1 MATQDHDLLV
11 QIDVKVDGINDHLE
25 TINGTLLR
33 HQEQIHNSDVAVGT
47 LKTRVD
53 ERTQPGWMPLS
64 RKGWFTG
71 GTLLLALMTLAATF
85 AAKLMELWP

>member
-1 MATQDHDLLV
+1 MDMKDHDLLV
-11 QIDVKVDGINDHLE
+11 QIDTKVDGINDHLT

-33 HQEQIHNSDVAVGT
+33 HQQQIHDSDVAVGK

-53 ERTQPGWMPLS
+53 ERTRPGWMPQS

-71 GTLLLALMTLAATF
+71 GTVMLALMTLAATF
-85 AAKLMELWP
+85 AAKLIEVLS